1 MWWQYFIVFLGAVL
15 MDITPLP
22 LPPAFTIMI
31 LFQIMFGLPVWPVII
46 VGVAG
51 SVLGRG
57 ILSSYIP
64 KISDRIF
71 NQRETEDIRFL
82 GKKLD
87 SNGWKSQLFI
97 LFYTLMPLPSTPLFI
112 AGGIARM
119 RWINIIPAFCIGK
132 LTSDAIAVTMGKYA
146 AENTETILRGMV
158 SVKSFIALGLGLLF
172 IAGLLFIDWRALLQD
187 KKFRIR
193 FNIWR

>member
-1 MWWQYFIVFLGAVL
+1 MFLGSVL

-31 LFQIMFGLPVWPVII
+31 LFQIMFDLPVWPVIV

-57 ILSSYIP
+57 ILSVYIP
-64 KISDRIF
+64 KVSDRIF

-87 SNGWKSQLFI
+87 TSGWKSQLFI

-119 RWINIIPAFCIGK
+119 KWINILPAFCVGK
-132 LTSDAIAVTMGKYA
+132 LTSDAVAVSMGKYA
-146 AENTETILRGMV
+146 AENTQTILRGMV
-158 SVKSFIALGLGLLF
+158 SVKSFIALGIGLLF
-172 IAGLLFIDWRALLQD
+172 IAALLFIDWRALLQD
-187 KKFRIR
+187 KKFRIH